1 MKLILTNDNYL
12 IYKFNEQGQPSK
24 WIDLVKLK
32 EAIKTILLIVGM
44 IYISITIEKAIEPY
58 TTFGGF

>member
-1 MKLILTNDNYL
+1 MKLLLTNDSYL

-24 WIDLVKLK
+24 WIDLVKFK

-44 IYISITIEKAIEPY
+44 IYISIKLEKVIEPY
-58 TTFGGF
+58 TMFGGF